1 MDNIQEIKAY
11 AATLSLVH
19 TKNELEKLIHEAE
32 KKEISYTEFLSEIL
46 LLPVLINLSRTIIAT
61 LYPIASSNNV

>member
-19 TKNELEKLIHEAE
+19 TKNELERLIHEVLFV
-32 KKEISYTEFLSEIL
+32 TL
-46 LLPVLINLSRTIIAT
+46 L
-61 LYPIASSNNV
+61 ASN